1 MSWPEEDQVQGLNNS
16 LQGTE
21 SNRDRLAPPPVLAEL
36 LELAGCHFNGDQP
49 WDIQVHDPAVYRRI
63 LTHGS
68 LGFGESYMDGEWDCA
83 ELDQLFT
90 LLLEADIDEKLVGWA
105 RIRLFA
111 ARLKGWLRNLQAP
124 RRAFE
129 VGERH
134 YDIGNDLFQAML
146 DPSMS
151 YSCGYWKDAG
161 NLEQA
166 QQAKLDLI
174 CRKLELHPG
183 EHLLDIGC
191 GWGGLAQF
199 AAQRFGV
206 SVTGVTVSRAQ
217 AALARERC
225 ADLPIEIKLM
235 DYRDISGE
243 FDKAVSV
250 GMFEHVG
257 PKNYVAYFDTVK
269 RVLKDDG
276 LFLLHTIG
284 SYKTVQGLD
293 PWMDKYIF
301 PNGRLP
307 SAQQLA
313 DVLNA
318 RFLIHD
324 WHNFGSD
331 YDRTLMAWWER
342 FERAWPALQAR
353 YSERFYR
360 MWRYYLLSC
369 AGFFRS
375 RRGQLW
381 QLVLSSRARQSQYRS
396 VR

>member
-1 MSWPEEDQVQGLNNS
+1 LQGLKNIS
-16 LQGTE
+16 QGTE
-21 SNRDRLAPPPVLAEL
+21 SDRNDLAPPPVLAEL
-36 LELAGCHFNGDQP
+36 LEPTGCRFNGDQP

-63 LTHGS
+63 LTYGS
-68 LGFGESYMDGEWDCA
+68 LGFGESYMDGDWDCFQM
-83 ELDQLFT
+83 DHLFT
-90 LLLEADIDEKLVGWA
+90 RLLEANVDENLVG
-105 RIRLFA
+105 A
-111 ARLKGWLRNLQAP
+111 ARLRLFVAMMREWVLNYQAP

-129 VGERH
+129 VGKRH
-134 YDIGNDLFQAML
+134 YDTGNDLFRAML
-146 DPSMS
+146 DPTMS
-151 YSCGYWKDAG
+151 YSCGYWKDAE

-174 CRKLELHPG
+174 CRKLELRPG

-191 GWGGLAQF
+191 GWGGLAEY
-199 AAQRFGV
+199 AARHYGV
-206 SVTGVTVSRAQ
+206 SVTGLTVSREQ
-217 AALARERC
+217 QALARERC
-225 ADLPIEIKLM
+225 AGLPVEIELM
-235 DYRDISGE
+235 DYRDIRGE
-243 FDKAVSV
+243 FDKLVSV

-257 PKNYVAYFDTVK
+257 PKNYAAYFDTAK
-269 RVLKDDG
+269 RVLKKDG

-284 SYKTVQGLD
+284 SHKTVQGLD

-313 DVLNA
+313 DVLDGQL
-318 RFLIHD
+318 LILD
-324 WHNFGSD
+324 WHNFGPD

-342 FERAWPALQAR
+342 FDHAWPELQAR

-381 QLVLSSRARQSQYRS
+381 QLVLSPLGRKSEYRS
-396 VR
+396 IR